1 MKKKLATIGLIVLS
15 TLTFTTTSFAAGWR
29 QNKTGWWYQKNDGD
43 CVKME
48 WRNIDGKWYYF
59 DLSGYMVHDQWV
71 GDYYVGSDG
80 SMLTNTTTPD
90 GYQVDAS
97 GKWKKNNDY
106 SESDLLSLITK
117 QAPYIVRNKA
127 TADFDNDGK
136 NEMVALMIDTHNQ
149 ERGCTAYL
157 WYSNGERAYCFSK
170 QEYWWLKKDEFV
182 LIPTDDGV
190 QLAFNILW
198 RQAGDEKEAFIYK
211 LSDEKA
217 SLMFTDSGFELIT
230 PSQNKITFV
239 TSYCDGIDEEWMP
252 GGAGTFSYANGEWK
266 IGTVNNAGQF
276 GGTSGFYNGK

>member
-117 QAPYIVRNKA
+117 QAPYIVRNKV

-157 WYSNGERAYCFSK
+157 WYSMVSAHTVFQSRN
-170 QEYWWLKKDEFV
+170 
-182 LIPTDDGV
+182 T
-190 QLAFNILW
+190 
-198 RQAGDEKEAFIYK
+198 
-211 LSDEKA
+211 
-217 SLMFTDSGFELIT
+217 
-230 PSQNKITFV
+230 
-239 TSYCDGIDEEWMP
+239 
-252 GGAGTFSYANGEWK
+252 GG
-266 IGTVNNAGQF
+266 
-276 GGTSGFYNGK
+276 